1 MKKLGKIAEWQ
12 EYKKVIENLKWEDR
26 KEFDEW
32 LNKFN
37 ADNLYIPVNP
47 NLQELC
53 IRMLVDLGYASYHHP
68 INDCE
73 EQQKGDVN

>member
-1 MKKLGKIAEWQ
+1 MKEIA
-12 EYKKVIENLKWEDR
+12 KWEKYKEAIDSLKNENK
-26 KEFDEW
+26 KEFNEW

-37 ADNLYIPVNP
+37 ADNLFIPTNP

-53 IRMLVDLGYASYHHP
+53 IRMLVDWGYASYHHP
-68 INDCE
+68 INDYE